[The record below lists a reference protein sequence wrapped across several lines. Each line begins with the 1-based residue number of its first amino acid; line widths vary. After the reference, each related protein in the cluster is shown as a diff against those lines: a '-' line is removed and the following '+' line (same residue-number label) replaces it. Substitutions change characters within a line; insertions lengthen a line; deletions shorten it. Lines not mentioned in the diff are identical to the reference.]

1 MSDTPTPDEYV
12 DALDHIMRELFW
24 ANFKPGDDVEFVE
37 VTSDHA
43 QTDEI
48 ENENS

>member
-1 MSDTPTPDEYV
+1 MNTEKSDWQKSIERAIEV
-12 DALDHIMRELFW
+12 SELFW

-43 QTDEI
+43 RR
-48 ENENS
+48 